1 MVASS
6 AAQPDRSRTLA
17 YIAQSHRA
25 PPPAP
30 ASGSATT
37 PLRKLSFAAL
47 GTNCEVQYSAPG
59 GETQAAHFERAV
71 TSWVGTFEAKYSRFR
86 SDSLLS
92 RINAAAGQEWVS
104 VDAEMEALLKLCDTL
119 HFMTQGVLDPTAL
132 PLLRLWNYRTDNP
145 RLPTDSE
152 IEAARRLVGW
162 KNVQRSQGK
171 IFLPEPGMALD
182 FGGFGK
188 EYAVDMAAQIAVQ
201 SGISNALVDFGH
213 DLKAL
218 GQPPD
223 RPAWHIGLED
233 PLRPETTSGSI
244 AVIGKGVA
252 SSGDYI
258 RRMIVGGR
266 RYGHIVDPRSG
277 RPVANGCLQATVV
290 TGSCLQAG
298 ALSTTAFVLGVT
310 KGIEFIQSFPGAEG
324 LIVTEHARAQT
335 RGFFNYVVS

>member
-1 MVASS
+1 MAF
-6 AAQPDRSRTLA
+6 
-17 YIAQSHRA
+17 IAQSHRA

-30 ASGSATT
+30 TPGSAAT
-37 PLRKLSFAAL
+37 PLRRLSFAAL
-47 GTNCEVQYSAPG
+47 GTNCEIQYAAPG
-59 GETQAAHFERAV
+59 GEAQAGQFERAV
-71 TSWVGTFEAKYSRFR
+71 TAWVAAFEAKYSRFR
-86 SDSLLS
+86 TDSLLS
-92 RINAAAGQEWVS
+92 RINAAAGREWVV
-104 VDAEMEALLKLCDTL
+104 VDAEMEALLKLCDAL

-132 PLLRLWNYRTDNP
+132 PLLRLWNYRADNP

-152 IEAARRLVGW
+152 VEAARRLVGW
-162 KNVQRSQGK
+162 RKVQRSLGK

-188 EYAVDMAAQIAVQ
+188 EYAVDMAAQIAIQ
-201 SGISNALVDFGH
+201 NGITSALVDFGH

-218 GQPPD
+218 GHPPD

-233 PLRPETTSGSI
+233 PARPEMTNGSI
-244 AVIGKGVA
+244 GVIGKGVA

-258 RRMIVGGR
+258 RRVIIGGR
-266 RYGHIVDPRSG
+266 RYGHIIDPRSG
-277 RPVANGCLQATVV
+277 RPVANGSLQATVV

-310 KGIEFIQSFPGAEG
+310 KGLEFIQSFPGAEG